1 MDSNNL
7 EILIT
12 RFLTF
17 QNRRER
23 KQEDELWKG
32 IDQSL
37 YLGPSGSVVWAN
49 VLVGRILFSCLNDNQ
64 LLGHIQEFLQ
74 KKLSAIK
81 VKQSQFIRYTSTH
94 PHLCG
99 KFQYY
104 QLPSFMEEVII
115 AQVNLG
121 DTPPLV
127 HRVSQPLIDER
138 GTWIDADVTYEG
150 LMHMTITTKLNLLR
164 LKRQH
169 TTTHHSTTT
178 MTSTPTSTPTS
189 NTAAAGGSAADSNG
203 IQTPTPSNVLGNEK
217 TNDAI
222 YDSNAESSGA
232 SSSESESFA
241 QNNADVTE

>member
-1 MDSNNL
+1 
-7 EILIT
+7 
-12 RFLTF
+12 
-17 QNRRER
+17 
-23 KQEDELWKG
+23 
-32 IDQSL
+32 
-37 YLGPSGSVVWAN
+37 
-49 VLVGRILFSCLNDNQ
+49 
-64 LLGHIQEFLQ
+64 
-74 KKLSAIK
+74 
-81 VKQSQFIRYTSTH
+81 
-94 PHLCG
+94 
-99 KFQYY
+99 
-104 QLPSFMEEVII
+104 MEEVII

-169 TTTHHSTTT
+169 NHHTTTSTTP
-178 MTSTPTSTPTS
+178 STTAMPTQSTTS
-189 NTAAAGGSAADSNG
+189 NSASSADISG
-203 IQTPTPSNVLGNEK
+203 VLTPTPAATNVLISEK

-241 QNNADVTE
+241 QNNADLTE

>member
-1 MDSNNL
+1 ML
-7 EILIT
+7 LPL
-12 RFLTF
+12 FL
-17 QNRRER
+17 
-23 KQEDELWKG
+23 
-32 IDQSL
+32 
-37 YLGPSGSVVWAN
+37 
-49 VLVGRILFSCLNDNQ
+49 
-64 LLGHIQEFLQ
+64 
-74 KKLSAIK
+74 
-81 VKQSQFIRYTSTH
+81 
-94 PHLCG
+94 
-99 KFQYY
+99 

-169 TTTHHSTTT
+169 NHHSTT
-178 MTSTPTSTPTS
+178 SATPTTTASHPVTS
-189 NTAAAGGSAADSNG
+189 NAAGGGSADSSG
-203 IQTPTPSNVLGNEK
+203 IQTPTPAHILIPEK
-217 TNDAI
+217 SNDAI

-241 QNNADVTE
+241 QNNADLTE

>member
-1 MDSNNL
+1 
-7 EILIT
+7 
-12 RFLTF
+12 
-17 QNRRER
+17 
-23 KQEDELWKG
+23 
-32 IDQSL
+32 
-37 YLGPSGSVVWAN
+37 
-49 VLVGRILFSCLNDNQ
+49 
-64 LLGHIQEFLQ
+64 
-74 KKLSAIK
+74 
-81 VKQSQFIRYTSTH
+81 
-94 PHLCG
+94 
-99 KFQYY
+99 
-104 QLPSFMEEVII
+104 MEEVII

-169 TTTHHSTTT
+169 NHHSATTTTPTTT
-178 MTSTPTSTPTS
+178 ATTATTQSTTS
-189 NTAAAGGSAADSNG
+189 NTAGGSSADSG
-203 IQTPTPSNVLGNEK
+203 GTIITAPAMGSAIITEK

-241 QNNADVTE
+241 QNNADLTE